1 MKTFFFLCAL
11 LLSTSALAEPASDE
25 WQNTTLTD
33 ATIKKIQEAS
43 YEYKKCVGEKM
54 QKPSSLDRDSRK
66 ATDDIIKQC
75 EPVLGKMRDVYLA
88 DKVPSA
94 IADRH
99 LRQLRIQTTRKA
111 LQNLM
116 FEQAARQAGQP

>member
-1 MKTFFFLCAL
+1 
-11 LLSTSALAEPASDE
+11 
-25 WQNTTLTD
+25 
-33 ATIKKIQEAS
+33 
-43 YEYKKCVGEKM
+43 M
-54 QKPSSLDRDSRK
+54 QKPSSLDMDSRK
-66 ATDDIIKQC
+66 ATDEIIKQC
-75 EPVLGKMRDVYLA
+75 EPVLGKIREVYLA
-88 DKVPSA
+88 DKVPGA